1 MPGRFVAGGVWGA
14 VGQGDV
20 EGGFEVADEALIG
33 DRLTGFAVALG
44 LAGESPDRIDEA
56 AIASGFAPVD
66 RVGLAGDLVEE
77 DEANAGG
84 AQVEAEVPACA
95 GAATKLTGGEEVT
108 AG

>member
-1 MPGRFVAGGVWGA
+1 MPGRFVAGGVRGA

-20 EGGFEVADEALIG
+20 EGGFEVADEAVID

-44 LAGESPDRIDEA
+44 LAGESPDGIDEA

-77 DEANAGG
+77 DEAKAGG
-84 AQVEAEVPACA
+84 AQI
-95 GAATKLTGGEEVT
+95 
-108 AG
+108 